1 MTSMQHGGNIY
12 TEQTNAPDLLD
23 FSANI
28 NPFGVPESVKQAIF
42 AAIPTLVHYPDPQ
55 QTALTQAIATHH
67 ALQPEQIVC
76 GNGGADVLFRA
87 LQCLHPKRALLPVPS
102 FLEYETALQEIGC
115 SVIYW
120 QMSPNLTI
128 TDVILPELQTGQYDC
143 LMLCNPNNP
152 TGTLLQKSQ
161 LLPILD
167 CCLQN
172 GIRVIL
178 DECFCDMTSEAQQ
191 ASLLASCTAYPN
203 VFFLKSL
210 TKRFAIPGLRLG
222 YGVCADTALIK
233 KVRQTG
239 QPWSVNTLAA
249 AAGIAALQDTAYQQQ
264 FQTFLEQE
272 QPAFYHALQA
282 IPTLQVWKPAANFI
296 FFRAA
301 CTDLQERLLHR
312 HILIR
317 HCENYVGLDATY
329 YRTAIRSH
337 AENQILLQA
346 LKACL

>member
-23 FSANI
+23 FSSNL
-28 NPFGVPESVKQAIF
+28 NPFGVPESVKQAIS

-128 TDVILPELQTGQYDC
+128 TDAILPELQTGQYDC

-152 TGTLLQKSQ
+152 TGTLLKKSQ
-161 LLPILD
+161 LIPILD

-178 DECFCDMTSEAQQ
+178 DECFCDMISEAQQ
-191 ASLLASCTAYPN
+191 ASLLANCTAYPN

-222 YGVCADTALIK
+222 YGVCADVAFIE

-264 FQTFLEQE
+264 F
-272 QPAFYHALQA
+272 
-282 IPTLQVWKPAANFI
+282 
-296 FFRAA
+296 
-301 CTDLQERLLHR
+301 
-312 HILIR
+312 
-317 HCENYVGLDATY
+317 
-329 YRTAIRSH
+329 
-337 AENQILLQA
+337 
-346 LKACL
+346 

>member
-28 NPFGVPESVKQAIF
+28 NPFGVPESVKQAIS

-55 QTALTQAIATHH
+55 QTALTQAIATYH
-67 ALQPEQIVC
+67 ALQSEQIVC

-115 SVIYW
+115 SVIHW

-128 TDVILPELQTGQYDC
+128 TDAILPELQTGQYDC

-152 TGTLLQKSQ
+152 TGTLLKKSQ
-161 LLPILD
+161 LIPILD

-172 GIRVIL
+172 GIWVIL

-191 ASLLASCTAYPN
+191 ASLLAICTAYPN

-210 TKRFAIPGLRLG
+210 TKRFAIPGLR
-222 YGVCADTALIK
+222 
-233 KVRQTG
+233 
-239 QPWSVNTLAA
+239 LAA

-282 IPTLQVWKPAANFI
+282 IPTLQVWKPAANFV

>member
-12 TEQTNAPDLLD
+12 TDQTNAPDLLD

-28 NPFGVPESVKQAIF
+28 NPFGVPESVKQAIS

-87 LQCLHPKRALLPVPS
+87 LQCLHPKQALLPVPS

-161 LLPILD
+161 LIPILD

-191 ASLLASCTAYPN
+191 GLFACKLYSISEC
-203 VFFLKSL
+203 FFLEIADETLCHSG
-210 TKRFAIPGLRLG
+210 FAVGVWRLCR
-222 YGVCADTALIK
+222 YC
-233 KVRQTG
+233 
-239 QPWSVNTLAA
+239 
-249 AAGIAALQDTAYQQQ
+249 
-264 FQTFLEQE
+264 
-272 QPAFYHALQA
+272 
-282 IPTLQVWKPAANFI
+282 
-296 FFRAA
+296 
-301 CTDLQERLLHR
+301 
-312 HILIR
+312 
-317 HCENYVGLDATY
+317 LD
-329 YRTAIRSH
+329 
-337 AENQILLQA
+337 
-346 LKACL
+346 

>member
-1 MTSMQHGGNIY
+1 MCIRDSIY
-12 TEQTNAPDLLD
+12 TERTNAPDLLD

-28 NPFGVPESVKQAIF
+28 NPFGVPESVKQAIS

-55 QTALTQAIATHH
+55 QTALTQAIATYH

-102 FLEYETALQEIGC
+102 FLEYEIALQEIGC

-120 QMSPNLTI
+120 QMSPNLTL
-128 TDVILPELQTGQYDC
+128 TNAILPELQTGQYDC

-152 TGTLLQKSQ
+152 TGTLLKKSQ
-161 LLPILD
+161 LIPILD

-222 YGVCADTALIK
+222 LSLI
-233 KVRQTG
+233 
-239 QPWSVNTLAA
+239 
-249 AAGIAALQDTAYQQQ
+249 
-264 FQTFLEQE
+264 
-272 QPAFYHALQA
+272 
-282 IPTLQVWKPAANFI
+282 
-296 FFRAA
+296 
-301 CTDLQERLLHR
+301 
-312 HILIR
+312 HI
-317 HCENYVGLDATY
+317 
-329 YRTAIRSH
+329 
-337 AENQILLQA
+337 
-346 LKACL
+346 

>member
-1 MTSMQHGGNIY
+1 
-12 TEQTNAPDLLD
+12 
-23 FSANI
+23 
-28 NPFGVPESVKQAIF
+28 
-42 AAIPTLVHYPDPQ
+42 
-55 QTALTQAIATHH
+55 
-67 ALQPEQIVC
+67 
-76 GNGGADVLFRA
+76 
-87 LQCLHPKRALLPVPS
+87 
-102 FLEYETALQEIGC
+102 
-115 SVIYW
+115 
-120 QMSPNLTI
+120 
-128 TDVILPELQTGQYDC
+128 
-143 LMLCNPNNP
+143 MLCNPNNP

-222 YGVCADTALIK
+222 YGVCADVAFIE

-272 QPAFYHALQA
+272 QPAFYHALQV
-282 IPTLQVWKPAANFI
+282 IVRTCRNGCCIGTFSFGTVRIMWGWMRRITGQRFAAMQKIRF
-296 FFRAA
+296 
-301 CTDLQERLLHR
+301 CYR
-312 HILIR
+312 H
-317 HCENYVGLDATY
+317 
-329 YRTAIRSH
+329 
-337 AENQILLQA
+337 
-346 LKACL
+346 

>member
-1 MTSMQHGGNIY
+1 
-12 TEQTNAPDLLD
+12 
-23 FSANI
+23 
-28 NPFGVPESVKQAIF
+28 
-42 AAIPTLVHYPDPQ
+42 
-55 QTALTQAIATHH
+55 
-67 ALQPEQIVC
+67 
-76 GNGGADVLFRA
+76 FRV

-115 SVIYW
+115 SVIHW

-128 TDVILPELQTGQYDC
+128 THSILLELQTRQYDC

-161 LLPILD
+161 LIPILD

-222 YGVCADTALIK
+222 YGVCADVAFIE

-249 AAGIAALQDTAYQQQ
+249 AAGIAALQDAAYQQQ

-282 IPTLQVWKPAANFI
+282 IPTLQVWKPAANFV
-296 FFRAA
+296 FFRTA

-346 LKACL
+346 LQACL